1 MRMILAGAALVAGLS
16 YAQWVRADDRCAAT
30 RAMPGAVERVAMDV
44 LVVAP
49 DPRGVFRLCYWN
61 SPNSMPARYI
71 ITIEGVELS
80 FYVQVTGEAEIVH
93 IDTPGVIVTDLDGV
107 PVPDVRALDSLETT
121 VLLVPWLM

>member
-1 MRMILAGAALVAGLS
+1 VKLALATAALVSALS

-30 RAMPGAVERVAMDV
+30 RAMPGAVERVSMDV

-71 ITIEGVELS
+71 ITVAGVELS
-80 FYVQVTGEAEIVH
+80 FFVQVTGEAEIVH
-93 IDTPGVIVTDLDGV
+93 IDTPGVIVTDLDGL
-107 PVPDVRALDSLETT
+107 PVPDVRALDALEAT
-121 VLLVPWLM
+121 VLLVPWMM